1 MNWLL
6 ILPTDF
12 PTLRPLNII
21 RTLGKLK
28 GSHLVNKIVNIA
40 TPHSQ
45 HFCAECLYMEQCL
58 AHNNDSI
65 NINPY
70 CQCHCNRLRGILCI
84 DSHCFMF
91 KEFQTNIEHVFNY
104 TGWFLSKKK
113 KKNLSFIR
121 CWKIFISTTNVLFL
135 KQQTCLL
142 YGLICVCILN
152 GQICSWISNFSFYLR
167 ENPWCHNVDIHLKCA
182 LENWMILKNPFY

>member
-45 HFCAECLYMEQCL
+45 HFCAECVYMEQCL

-70 CQCHCNRLRGILCI
+70 CQCHCNRLRGILCV

-113 KKNLSFIR
+113 KKLELHQVLKNFHLHNKCTFFETADMSFI
-121 CWKIFISTTNVLFL
+121 WPHM
-135 KQQTCLL
+135 
-142 YGLICVCILN
+142 CVHFKW
-152 GQICSWISNFSFYLR
+152 S
-167 ENPWCHNVDIHLKCA
+167 D
-182 LENWMILKNPFY
+182 M